1 MKVMATNLL
10 AKAADKINSTNA
22 ALARVRHD
30 KKAEIQTI
38 VSYGS
43 AFAGAGAAAL
53 IDSKY
58 GDGEDPAELA
68 GMPTNA
74 VLAIGGLTAAFLA
87 PKNMPGRNVI
97 GFGALGMGNA
107 AFYRFLFDKMELREA
122 EKAAEEAAQS
132 ARAAVDG

>member
-1 MKVMATNLL
+1 M
-10 AKAADKINSTNA
+10 AKAAKKISSTNA
-22 ALARVRHD
+22 ALARVRSE
-30 KKAEIQTI
+30 KRSEIQTI

-58 GDGEDPAELA
+58 GDGEKPAEVV

-74 VLAIGGLTAAFLA
+74 VGAVVGLTAAFLA
-87 PKNMPGRNVI
+87 PSNMPGRNVI

-107 AFYRFLFDKMELREA
+107 AFYRFLFDKLEEREA
-122 EKAAEEAAQS
+122 EKAAKEAQEQ
-132 ARAAVDG
+132 AAIAAAG